1 MTAPKQPNTALRSGL
16 DAQSQTVPGESPEA
30 FAALQSE
37 YFNRYQPATPDQ
49 RFQVDNLIRNEWL
62 LRRYHRV
69 EAQLWAYQTGLC
81 DRSSSAQLGEAFT
94 KAGATFM
101 RLHRCIVAV
110 QKAYQSAITELE
122 RLQQAPDPQPAG
134 DQAAELASFLQPA
147 SQPPR
152 DFARTP
158 PVSPHPA
165 PTPPLPGRSERAGG
179 GLR

>member
-1 MTAPKQPNTALRSGL
+1 MTAPKQTRTALRSGL

-30 FAALQSE
+30 FAALQAE
-37 YFNRYQPATPDQ
+37 YFDRYQPTTPDQ

-69 EAQLWAYQTGLC
+69 EAQLWTYQTSLC
-81 DRSSSAQLGEAFT
+81 DGSGAQLGEAFT

-110 QKAYQSAITELE
+110 QKAYQNAIAELE
-122 RLQQAPDPQPAG
+122 RLQQASQPQPAG
-134 DQAAELASFLQPA
+134 DQSAELASFLQTA

-152 DFARTP
+152 DITRTP
-158 PVSPHPA
+158 PDSPHTA
-165 PTPPLPGRSERAGG
+165 PLPPLPARSERAAGA
-179 GLR
+179 LR